1 MTDETLEDRLRVA
14 EAKLAESVLRRDEFL
29 AMLSHELR
37 NPLAAVVT
45 AAQLLKSETLGAE
58 PARLIEVID
67 RQTHQMA
74 RLLDDLLE
82 ASRVT
87 QNKVTIR
94 TLPID
99 LSLVVDDAATA
110 MRATMAASQLHF
122 TVAITRP
129 LAVEGDAVRLLQ
141 VCTNLLNNAIKYTP
155 RGGRVSLEATR
166 EGAEAVIRVSDDGA
180 GIPGDMLTAVF
191 DLFVQSSRTIDRAQG
206 GIGVGLTLARSWVD
220 MHGGSVQAA
229 SEGEGRG
236 SAFTVR
242 IPLTTKPIAHVAN
255 PGNAVVPGVRIALIE
270 DNEDTREMMATL
282 LTRSGFDVRT
292 AADGLAGV
300 TLIDELSPHVALI
313 DIGLPGIDGLEVAR
327 RVRTISK
334 NRQVI
339 LIALTGYGQRADRT
353 AAIDAGFDA
362 HLVKPIRLD
371 QLIATM
377 AKHERQP
384 LAVATLDGRDHAL
397 LGE

>member
-1 MTDETLEDRLRVA
+1 MTYETLEDRLRAA
-14 EAKLAESVLRRDEFL
+14 EAKLAESVIRRDEFL

-45 AAQLLKSETLGAE
+45 AAQLLKSGAE
-58 PARLIEVID
+58 PGRLIEVID

-94 TLPID
+94 TQPID
-99 LSLVVDDAATA
+99 LSIVVDDAATA
-110 MRATMAASQLHF
+110 VRATMAASQLQF
-122 TVAITRP
+122 TVAVTRP
-129 LAVEGDAVRLLQ
+129 LAVEGDADRLLQ
-141 VCTNLLNNAIKYTP
+141 VCTNLLINAIKYTP

-166 EGAEAVIRVSDDGA
+166 EGDDAVIRVSDDGA
-180 GIPGDMLTAVF
+180 GISGDMLSAVF
-191 DLFVQSSRTIDRAQG
+191 ELFVQSSRTIDRAQG
-206 GIGVGLTLARSWVD
+206 GIGVGLTLARTWVD

-229 SEGEGRG
+229 SEGEGKG

-242 IPLTTKPIAHVAN
+242 IPLTTSAIADVVR
-255 PGNAVVPGVRIALIE
+255 PGNTVVSGVRVALIE

-282 LTRSGFDVRT
+282 LTRNRFDVRT

-300 TLIDELSPHVALI
+300 ALIDEFAPQVALV
-313 DIGLPGIDGLEVAR
+313 DIGLPGIDGYEVAR

-334 NRQVI
+334 NQQVI
-339 LIALTGYGQRADRT
+339 LIALTGYGQRTDR
-353 AAIDAGFDA
+353 ASAISAGFDA

-371 QLIATM
+371 QLVATM
-377 AKHERQP
+377 AKHERPP
-384 LAVATLDGRDHAL
+384 LTVAALDGRDHAL